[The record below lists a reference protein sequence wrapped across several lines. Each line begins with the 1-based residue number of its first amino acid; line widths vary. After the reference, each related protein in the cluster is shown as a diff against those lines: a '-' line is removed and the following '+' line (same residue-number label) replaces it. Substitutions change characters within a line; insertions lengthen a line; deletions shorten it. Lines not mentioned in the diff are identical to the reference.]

1 MKKMNHAR
9 FQNRLKLHRETVR
22 SLSEPELQNVGG
34 GHYPTETISETI
46 GWPPRTQYCYC
57 AE

>member
-1 MKKMNHAR
+1 MKKMKRAR

-22 SLSEPELQNVGG
+22 SLTVPDLQNVVGG
-34 GHYPTETISETI
+34 METMET
-46 GWPPRTQYCYC
+46 GSGCCWPPETEICLRR